1 VPRIGHL
8 VVEQA
13 DLTAIYR
20 RTGAFPTHV
29 TWDDHSG
36 SYRYLAPIVWGEE
49 EEIAETEQ
57 AAA

>member
-1 VPRIGHL
+1 M
-8 VVEQA
+8 VEQA